1 MPPLDPSRSAVP
13 AAPVARLARRA
24 LAALVLISMAG
35 CGKPLPA
42 LPNDAYVWQRTWTPA
57 VAAAIDASR
66 GLVAS
71 WHVLAAEL
79 DARGRWVDVTPD
91 ASVLTAAHG
100 PVVAVVRFDGALSN
114 LDDAAS
120 IAHIATLLDAWQ
132 REGIAVAGVEIDYD
146 CATARLAG
154 YQRFLGALRER
165 LAVTS
170 PGMRLSITALPTWLD
185 SPALDSL
192 LAQADEAVLQVHA
205 VMNPVRGLFDEDRAQ
220 AWMRAFARRT
230 HHPWRVALPTYGT
243 RVTWGPDGRVTG
255 IESERPT
262 LQSDDLAHELVAKPD
277 EIGAFAARIGRDRPA
292 GLAGIVWF
300 RLPTDDD
307 ERAWSLVT
315 WRAVLTHAPLRP
327 ALSVRTRAAA
337 GSAAAD
343 VVLVNAGTAD
353 ASLPSRI
360 RLDSTCEAADGIN
373 GYTLDRDA
381 QNLVLRRTQDGLLRA
396 GRQRTIGWI
405 RCTQPTVTSRVD
417 P

>member
-1 MPPLDPSRSAVP
+1 MPPLDPSRPAVP
-13 AAPVARLARRA
+13 AARLARRV
-24 LAALVLISMAG
+24 LAAAMLICMAG

-57 VAAAIDASR
+57 VAAAIDESR

-79 DARGRWVDVTPD
+79 DAHGRWVDVTPD
-91 ASVLTAAHG
+91 ASVLAAAHV
-100 PVVAVVRFDGALSN
+100 PVVAVVRFDGALSD

-120 IAHIATLLDAWQ
+120 IEHIAMLLGAWQ
-132 REGIAVAGVEIDYD
+132 RKGIAVAGVEIDYD

-154 YQRFLGALRER
+154 YQRFLGALRGQF
-165 LAVTS
+165 ATTS

-185 SPALDSL
+185 SPSLDSL
-192 LAQADEAVLQVHA
+192 LAQTDEAVLQVHA
-205 VMNPVRGLFDEDRAQ
+205 VMNPVRGLFDEARAQ
-220 AWMRAFARRT
+220 AWMHAFARRT
-230 HHPWRVALPTYGT
+230 QHPWRVALPTYGT

-262 LQSDDLAHELVAKPD
+262 LRSDDLAHELVAKPD
-277 EIGAFAARIGRDRPA
+277 EIGAFAARIGRDRPT

-307 ERAWSLVT
+307 ERAWSLAT

-327 ALSVRTRAAA
+327 ALWVRTRVAA

-343 VVLVNAGTAD
+343 LVLVNAGTAD

-360 RLDSTCEAADGIN
+360 RLDSTCVAADGIN

-381 QNLVLRRTQDGLLRA
+381 QSLVLRRTQDGLLRA